1 MRVIEAPPDFGDWT
15 ALLLLLQSAFAY
27 MEGRID
33 PPSSLH
39 RFGADEL
46 RAKAQQESLII
57 ATEGNDLVGCAFA
70 EVRSDCVYV
79 GKVAVAEHYRRRG
92 IARQLLAAAESIARR
107 SGLQVVELQTR
118 IELVE
123 NHQTFAALGFEKV
136 AETAHPGYTRPT
148 SITMHKY
155 IALCGR

>member
-1 MRVIEAPPDFGDWT
+1 MRVIEAPSDFSDWA

-27 MEGRID
+27 MDGRID

-39 RFGADEL
+39 QLGVDEL
-46 RAKAQQESLII
+46 RTKAQQESLII
-57 ATEGNDLVGCAFA
+57 AKEGNDLVGCAFA
-70 EVRSDCVYV
+70 EVGNDCVYV
-79 GKVAVAEHYRRRG
+79 GKVAVAAPFRGRG

-118 IELVE
+118 VELVE

-148 SITMHKY
+148 SITMRKY
-155 IALCGR
+155 IAPCGR